1 MHGHPMIQIQLNGE
15 ARELP
20 SATTVAALIEQL
32 GHAGRRVAV
41 EVNREIVPKSR
52 HAEHMLADGDVV
64 ELVHALGGG

>member
-1 MHGHPMIQIQLNGE
+1 MIQIQLNGE
-15 ARELP
+15 AHALP
-20 SATTVAALIEQL
+20 AGTTVATLIEQL

-52 HAEHMLADGDVV
+52 HAEHVLADGDVV

>member
-1 MHGHPMIQIQLNGE
+1 MIQIQLNGE

-20 SATTVAALIEQL
+20 AGTTVATLIEQL
-32 GHAGRRVAV
+32 GHASRRVAV

-52 HAEHMLADGDVV
+52 HAERALADGDVV

>member
-1 MHGHPMIQIQLNGE
+1 MIQIQLNGE

-20 SATTVAALIEQL
+20 AGTTVATLIEQL

-41 EVNREIVPKSR
+41 EVNREIVPKGR
-52 HAEHMLADGDVV
+52 HAEHALVDGDVV